1 MVFSALSFCRSLH
14 NQKFPSIPSRLTKA
28 KSLSNIAFTPVLV
41 SIEGN
46 IGSGKST
53 LLKDLK
59 ARNTDFTFIAEPVD
73 TWSKIKN
80 DEGESM
86 LEVFYKDRK
95 RWSYTF
101 QNCALL
107 TRYQYIEETI
117 QKAAAKNLS
126 GRHIFL
132 TERCLDTDF
141 HVFTKML
148 RGEGSIDKL
157 ELELYLR
164 LLSQLK
170 ATATPL
176 SALIHVNTKPVL
188 CSERIKKRSRS
199 GESSISMDY
208 LQSLDDHQCAWINNE
223 MLPKLITD
231 GENIAKVESFIRS
244 LI

>member
-1 MVFSALSFCRSLH
+1 MKMKGLSTQS
-14 NQKFPSIPSRLTKA
+14 
-28 KSLSNIAFTPVLV
+28 FTPVLI

-80 DEGESM
+80 DNGDSM

-107 TRYQYIEETI
+107 TRYQYIEDAI
-117 QKAAAKNLS
+117 QSVAAKNTS

-148 RGEGSIDKL
+148 RAEGSIDKL

-176 SALIHVNTKPVL
+176 SALIHVNTKPTL

-199 GESSISMDY
+199 GESSISMEY
-208 LQSLDDHQCAWINNE
+208 LESLDDHQCAWINAE
-223 MLPKLITD
+223 KLPKLITD
-231 GENIAKVESFIRS
+231 GVDIEKVESFIRS
-244 LI
+244 LL